1 MEIYQLKVFLE
12 VARCLSFTEAA
23 DRLNLTQPAV
33 SAKIKSLES
42 NLGTDLFDRLG
53 RKIELTAVG
62 AYLLERG
69 PQLIDLEEFL

>member
-23 DRLNLTQPAV
+23 ESLNLTQPAV

-42 NLGTDLFDRLG
+42 DL
-53 RKIELTAVG
+53 K
-62 AYLLERG
+62 LLYS
-69 PQLIDLEEFL
+69 IV